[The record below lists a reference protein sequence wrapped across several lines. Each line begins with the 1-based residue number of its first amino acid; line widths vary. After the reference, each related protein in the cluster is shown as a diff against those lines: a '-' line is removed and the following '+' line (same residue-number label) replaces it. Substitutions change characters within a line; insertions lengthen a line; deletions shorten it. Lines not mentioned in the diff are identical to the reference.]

1 MYSRMR
7 SALLGLL
14 FIELAGALP
23 LYASVSNAT
32 YGLVVCGGLDAAVS
46 ELKQRELDEHGIGAA
61 WLERDCVSIDPC
73 EQTSSN
79 EDPYFGLRLPALAG
93 VWLSGNSSALRLALG
108 YDRVTGAQAGVRA
121 ENYGSMEF
129 ARVPE
134 GLRLDACAPDFD
146 RWRRDGVLAC
156 NEDTLVSFAADAG
169 ARACPGVGD
178 FSLVDCLR
186 PLQFDAGVHTL
197 LRRPETEKMHLGS
210 LTRAEA
216 CASPASALAA
226 ALCADAAEYS
236 MEVPVAAALGST
248 SLVRY
253 QFLPGYGC
261 LSENSLAGEGPDKV
275 LSRAAAPNR
284 VVPCRSVAHAAHA
297 RVDAYTCGVVC
308 DAGFELQAGACVSQC
323 AGLNAT
329 CEPGYA
335 AEVVCVQGPQTL
347 YNCSACP
354 ARAGFGAAPFDS
366 GAPYECQYA
375 ACAAGARSVGAACVP
390 CALNTVSNASEASS
404 CAPCDTLGTGL
415 FQRAS
420 GQTACHACLWRVA
433 DVEPSEC
440 APGAELALTWA
451 RVEALFELYAAHAHN
466 VSLAEHY
473 ESFCTEGYAC
483 LPCEPGHFDAGGVC
497 VPCGHGFYQANIGA
511 TECHACAAGQNTSSP
526 ASTRSSDCVCDPG
539 FG

>member
-1 MYSRMR
+1 MYWIVR

-14 FIELAGALP
+14 FVELARALP
-23 LYASVSNAT
+23 LYASASNAT
-32 YGLVVCGGLDAAVS
+32 YGLVLCRGLDAAVA
-46 ELKQRELDEHGIGAA
+46 ELKLRELDEHGIGAA

-93 VWLSGNSSALRLALG
+93 AWLSGNSSALRLALG

-156 NEDTLVSFAADAG
+156 NEDTLVSFAADAT
-169 ARACPGVGD
+169 ARACPGAQG

-197 LRRPETEKMHLGS
+197 LRRPETEKMHFGS

-261 LSENSLAGEGPDKV
+261 LGENSLAGEGQDKV

-284 VVPCRSVAHAAHA
+284 VVACPSVANGAHA

-323 AGLNAT
+323 TGLNAT

-335 AEVVCVQGPQTL
+335 AAAVCVQGPQTL

-354 ARAGFGAAPFDS
+354 PRAGFGAAPFAA

-375 ACAAGARSVGAACVP
+375 ACAAGARSVGGACVP
-390 CALNTVSNASEASS
+390 CPVNAFSNASEATS
-404 CAPCDTLGTGL
+404 CAACDTLGTGL
-415 FQRAS
+415 YQRAA

-433 DVEPSEC
+433 EVAPSEC
-440 APGAELALTWA
+440 APGAELALSWA

-539 FG
+539 FE